1 MICTIF
7 TATYHHGVR
16 LAYVCYWFL
25 LENDG
30 VAYKIDAQVDR
41 WRTEGHHAEVFCLTR
56 RGASRRGWR
65 TIEFDGGVGRALAM
79 RRLVHDVD
87 EWSPDAVYLRYDF
100 FGPPV
105 PRLLRSRASVVE
117 INADDRR
124 EARLRAR
131 RPLLARAFNELNR
144 EALFR
149 SARGL
154 ACVTHELAAAPHV
167 TRFGKPTVVV
177 GNGVDLS
184 QVSEV
189 PAPGTGGDLRAV
201 FLGSS
206 GQRWHGVDKI
216 AQLAQRLPD
225 VQFDVIGYRPQAVNF
240 PVHGNMNVH
249 PPLSR
254 QEYEPLLARA
264 DVAIGTLALHRKQ
277 MTEACPLKV
286 REYLAHGLP
295 TVIAYD
301 DTDFLDVSPWFLL
314 KLPNEESNVVEN
326 VDAIRSFMEGVR
338 GRRVARAE
346 VAERIGSQE
355 KERRR
360 LAFIAGLT
368 R

>member
-1 MICTIF
+1 MICTIL

-16 LAYVCYWFL
+16 LAYVCYWLL

-30 VAYKIDAQVDR
+30 VAYKIDAQVGR
-41 WRTEGHHAEVFCLTR
+41 WRAEGHDAEVFCLTR
-56 RGASRRGWR
+56 RGAARPGWR
-65 TIEFDGGVGRALAM
+65 TVEFDGGVERARAM
-79 RRLVHDVD
+79 RTLVHEV
-87 EWSPDAVYLRYDF
+87 ERWKPDAVYLRYDF

-105 PRLLRSRASVVE
+105 PRLLRGRPSVVE
-117 INADDRR
+117 VNADDRR

-131 RPLLARAFNELNR
+131 RPLLASAFNELNR

-177 GNGVDLS
+177 GNGVDVS
-184 QVSEV
+184 QIGEL
-189 PAPGTGGDLRAV
+189 PAPARDGELRAV

-216 AQLAQRLPD
+216 AQLAQRLAD
-225 VQFDVIGYRPQAVNF
+225 VHFDVIGYRPEAVNF
-240 PVHGNMNVH
+240 PVHRNMTVH

-254 QEYEPLLARA
+254 GEYEPLLAHA

-277 MTEACPLKV
+277 MDEACPLKV
-286 REYLAHGLP
+286 REYLAHGIP

-301 DTDFLDVSPWFLL
+301 DTDFLDVDPWFML
-314 KLPNEESNVVEN
+314 KLPNEESNAVDGVE
-326 VDAIRSFMEGVR
+326 AIRAFVERVR
-338 GRRVARAE
+338 GRRVPRAD
-346 VAERIGSQE
+346 VADRIGAQE

-360 LAFIAGLT
+360 LAFIAGLS

>member
-1 MICTIF
+1 MICTIL
-7 TATYHHGVR
+7 TGTYHHGVR

-41 WRTEGHHAEVFCLTR
+41 WRQEGHDVEVFCLTR
-56 RGASRRGWR
+56 RSASRRGWR
-65 TIEFDGGVGRALAM
+65 TIEFDGGAERALAM
-79 RRLVHDVD
+79 RRLVRAV
-87 EWSPDAVYLRYDF
+87 EQWSPDAVYLRYDF

-167 TRFGKPTVVV
+167 TRFGKPSVVI

-184 QVSEV
+184 QTREL
-189 PAPGTGGDLRAV
+189 PAPTSEGEMRAV

-225 VQFDVIGYRPQAVNF
+225 VRFDVIGYRPEAVNF
-240 PVHGNMNVH
+240 PVEDNMTIH

-254 QEYEPLLARA
+254 SEYEPLLARA

-301 DTDFLDVSPWFLL
+301 DTDFLDVDPWFLL
-314 KLPNEESNVVEN
+314 KLPNAESNAVDGVE
-326 VDAIRSFMEGVR
+326 AIRTFMRSAKGQ
-338 GRRVARAE
+338 RVARAE

-360 LAFIAGLT
+360 LGFIASLAP
-368 R
+368 